1 MRSTTDGL
9 TDGVSK
15 SPEPTEGGTAP
26 TPTSRRIKP
35 THIWRRGINDEVKV
49 VQLSEGEGHSAIKVG
64 DAMHVVPST
73 HLSPIDYT
81 PRQGVSVTLRGSK
94 GEWGVLY
101 THGQLAWINQG
112 EKHGIKP
119 FEVLEVVV

>member
-1 MRSTTDGL
+1 MVL
-9 TDGVSK
+9 V
-15 SPEPTEGGTAP
+15 
-26 TPTSRRIKP
+26 
-35 THIWRRGINDEVKV
+35 
-49 VQLSEGEGHSAIKVG
+49 SEGNGHSAIKEEHTL
-64 DAMHVVPST
+64 HVVPSD

-81 PRQGVSVTLRGSK
+81 PRAGVPVTLRGSK

-119 FEVLEVVV
+119 FDVLEVVVV